1 MKLTLHLVILLSFS
15 IKLFAQTEQPIK
27 IWTLAKSNY
36 RDNASLLFTPSG
48 FLIVGDGKDVRM
60 LNTQSS
66 KDVWLRGHGADVHLL
81 SLNLGARHLLS
92 ASTNNDVKMWDLTT
106 FKEVAIED
114 DGKNEKKDKKG
125 KIWNVVVQG
134 AKYLPNGKVKEGVYD
149 ADRVKNNIE
158 GVSDLLRPKDRKFN
172 PLKAAGFGFYHGT
185 YNFAHFICDMDKAFE
200 VVNWEV
206 GSKRFNTPFTLPKS
220 AYATDRMLFCPS
232 GKLLGYGYSETST
245 AKIWSMETNKE
256 IQTIPFCKR
265 LLGFSP
271 DNELVVTA
279 SDEGI
284 LMWNIAEGTNVRF
297 LETDKKQDVRSFAFH
312 PKDRYFAAALTDN
325 ETGEHTIAL
334 WDADFGK
341 LLRTFQTSDKVTEGT
356 LAFSPD
362 GNNLAYR
369 TQGDVVEL
377 WDIQQMMN
385 EDRQTL
391 GKNLLPKINWET
403 PLSNLTVADE
413 NFDLKACIASGSK
426 VRDVK
431 IYVNDKLVNAK
442 ERGLKPVGTGTTCEY
457 PLSMKVQLRQG
468 ANSVYISA
476 TNKAGNRYSESRQ
489 IAVGNAAVENKE
501 LTGRQIA
508 LIIGNADYVN
518 GSKLAN
524 PVNDAT
530 DLSESLKKLGFEVVE
545 KTNADLRGMEQVV
558 EEFSKKLRYYDVAMV
573 FYAGHGLQVEGENYL
588 VPIDA
593 TLKEKADV
601 KYKCF
606 PLGMLISKME
616 GKARTNIVVLDACRN
631 NPFERSWSRS
641 AAGNG
646 MAVVS
651 APKGTFIGFATSPG
665 QTANDGSGKNGVYT
679 SALLRHINTKSIT
692 IDQLFTRINN
702 TVDELTSGAQVPWKT
717 SSLSGD
723 YYFTK

>member
-1 MKLTLHLVILLSFS
+1 MKQFLRSFLLLCFS

-27 IWTLAKSNY
+27 TWTLAKSNY
-36 RDNASLLFTPSG
+36 RDNSSLLFTPSG

-60 LNTQSS
+60 LSTQSS
-66 KDVWLRGHGADVHLL
+66 KDVWLRGHGEDIHLL
-81 SLNLGARHLLS
+81 SLNQGSKQLLS
-92 ASTNNDVKMWDLTT
+92 ASTGNDVKLWDLTT
-106 FKEVAIED
+106 FKEIPIED
-114 DGKNEKKDKKG
+114 YGRKEKKGG
-125 KIWNVVVQG
+125 KLWNTVVQG
-134 AKYLPNGKVKEGVYD
+134 AQYLPNSAVKSGVYVADGIKRDVEGV
-149 ADRVKNNIE
+149 
-158 GVSDLLRPKDRKFN
+158 GDLFRPKDRKFN
-172 PLKAAGFGFYHGT
+172 PLKAAGFGFYHNW
-185 YNFAHFICDMDKAFE
+185 YNFAHFICDIEKAFE

-206 GSKRFNTPFTLPKS
+206 GSKRFDTPFTLPKS
-220 AYATDRMLFCPS
+220 SYATDRMLFSPS
-232 GKLLGYGYSETST
+232 GRLLGYCYSETST
-245 AKIWSMETNKE
+245 IKIWSMETNKE
-256 IQTIPFCKR
+256 IQAIPFSKR
-265 LLGFSP
+265 LLGFNP
-271 DNELVVTA
+271 TNELVVAA

-284 LMWNIAEGTNVRF
+284 LMWNILEGTNVRF

-312 PKDRYFAAALTDN
+312 PKDKYFAAALTDN
-325 ETGEHTIAL
+325 ETGEHTVAL

-341 LLRTFQTSDKVTEGT
+341 LIRTFPTSDKVTEGT

-362 GNNLAYR
+362 GNYLAYR
-369 TQGDVVEL
+369 TQGDMVEL

-403 PLSNLTVADE
+403 PLGNLTVADE
-413 NFDLKACIASGSK
+413 NFELKACIGSGSK

-442 ERGLKPVGTGTTCEY
+442 ERGLKPVSGATACEY
-457 PLSMKVQLRQG
+457 PLSTKVQLRQG

-489 IAVGNAAVENKE
+489 IAVGNAAAENKE

-518 GSKLAN
+518 GSKLTN

-530 DLSESLKKLGFEVVE
+530 DLGESLKTLGFEVIQ
-545 KTNADLRGMEQVV
+545 KTNADLRSMEQVV
-558 EEFSKKLRYYDVAMV
+558 EEFSKKLKYYDVAMV

-665 QTANDGSGKNGVYT
+665 QTANDGTGKNGVYT
-679 SALLRHINTKSIT
+679 SALLRHLNTKSIT

-702 TVDELTSGAQVPWKT
+702 TVDETTSGAQVPWKT

-723 YYFTK
+723 YYFIR